1 MILNLHLLKNLSKF
15 LNSNVMIR
23 TLFQILFNALILYL
37 ITYLLWANSESNI
50 QSGVILW
57 CIDCSYNSI
66 QAWKTYLIGGIILW
80 LLNAFVKPVMKILT
94 LPLYFVLMWA
104 VSLLINA
111 SVLILL
117 GFLINDI
124 LAIQGVAY
132 EIDGMINLIIAVAIF
147 TFLNTVYSILFS
159 K

>member
-1 MILNLHLLKNLSKF
+1 MTQNLLLLKNLSKF
-15 LNSNVMIR
+15 LNCNIMIR

-57 CIDCSYNSI
+57 CVDCGYNSI
-66 QAWKTYLIGGIILW
+66 EAWKTYLIGGIILW
-80 LLNAFVKPVMKILT
+80 LLNAFVKPVLKILT

-147 TFLNTVYSILFS
+147 TFLNTIYSILFS